1 MKQTIICLFMAL
13 SLLAA
18 PIAHAAGLVCADE
31 AGKTVE
37 LSNVKKAVSGESKQ
51 SKEVA
56 QQCAHCAGC
65 SHSIADRTA
74 AKIAEPI
81 RESSTLV
88 IATEVDKLTSLSVG
102 PPSEPPL
109 HA

>member
-1 MKQTIICLFMAL
+1 MAL

-37 LSNVKKAVSGESKQ
+37 LSSVEKAVSGESKQ
-51 SKEVA
+51 TNKVA
-56 QQCAHCAGC
+56 QQCAHCACC
-65 SHSIADRTA
+65 SHTIADRTA
-74 AKIAEPI
+74 AKPAEPT
-81 RESSTLV
+81 RESSKLV
-88 IATEVDKLTSLSVG
+88 IATEVDALSSLAIG